1 MSLPYSR
8 PREARSYVTPVT
20 LEPPALQVHGTGVDT
35 TVMSYLRD
43 ARRLAEVRSLAILDT
58 PPEAE
63 YDNLVA
69 IAAAVCR
76 SPVAAVNFVDDERH
90 FTKAVV
96 GMPEAEGGSISN
108 DVSFCAA
115 TVASA
120 DGVLIIPDTRAESR
134 WSDHPLVTGGPE
146 AGFYAGVSI
155 VSRGQR
161 VGVLCAFGPQA
172 REIGDQERS
181 ALTALARQAATHLEL
196 RRQNA
201 RLRELALTDPL
212 TGLANRTLL
221 FERLQDALAQ
231 HGRSGRGVGVLYCDV
246 DDFKDVND
254 RCGHEAGD
262 RMLRGVAEHLLA
274 VARDTDTVA
283 RIAGD
288 EFVLIR
294 PGATEQSDMDAV
306 SARIT
311 ADMALSNASPSLS
324 MGAAVARDG
333 DSPADLL
340 RRADTAMYAAKATL
354 RRRRTDEGHPVEAHR
369 SALRL
374 SRSAPVIA
382 PS

>member
-1 MSLPYSR
+1 M
-8 PREARSYVTPVT
+8 T
-20 LEPPALQVHGTGVDT
+20 LEPPVLQVHGTGVDT
-35 TVMSYLRD
+35 AVMPYLRD
-43 ARRLAEVRSLAILDT
+43 ARRLAEVRALAIFDT

-63 YDNLVA
+63 YDGLVA

-76 SPVAAVNFVDDERH
+76 SPVAALNFVDDERH
-90 FTKAVV
+90 FTKAIV

-120 DGVLIIPDTRAESR
+120 DGVLIIPDTRVESP
-134 WSDHPLVTGGPE
+134 WSDHPLVTGGPQ

-221 FERLQDALAQ
+221 FERLQDAIAQ
-231 HGRSGRGVGVLYCDV
+231 HGRTGRGVGVLYCDV
-246 DDFKDVND
+246 DDFKRVND
-254 RCGHEAGD
+254 RYGHETGD

-294 PGATEQSDMDAV
+294 PGATDPTEMDAL

-311 ADMALSNASPSLS
+311 ADMARSDGSPSLS
-324 MGAAVARDG
+324 MGAAVARAG

-340 RRADTAMYAAKATL
+340 RRADTAMYAAKAT
-354 RRRRTDEGHPVEAHR
+354 RRRRTHEAKFVGSQKIR
-369 SALRL
+369 DREA
-374 SRSAPVIA
+374 APVQSGTLHIQYL
-382 PS
+382 